1 MQAQAPSRQ
10 EPGSAVE
17 AALLCIPQS
26 PSVSRVRRSASGAS
40 VLSPSPR
47 SKPPRLQL
55 VLDIDHT
62 LLHAAHVPGGAEAVP
77 IDGVHSFLLDNP
89 RARRQDRYQVR
100 TRHGLH
106 SFLHEVQKFADVHI
120 YTMAAKSYTRKVLN
134 AIDPEVRLIR
144 GRVLCREDNQP
155 DNFSKSLSHLQPAD
169 AEPAELDEFK
179 AAYLVVDD
187 RDEVWDNVSRPHV
200 LQVPAFRAFDSD
212 SQQAHIPPR
221 VHDSSAAAWE
231 ADGGGGGG
239 SSSASS
245 SSSSGSG
252 SSASGGFAMPDPTLM
267 DVLRVLRRVHL
278 DWSSGGEESADR
290 ALDAQRKGVLDKVH
304 LVFAGG
310 LLETPDHPERCAFW
324 RLAESLG
331 AQCHRKWDA
340 TFITHVV
347 AGEKRSGSVERAV
360 KEGVHAVSKEWL
372 LHAAQR
378 WCKQREELYPA
389 PGVLPDPSRLPPVP
403 SLPSVEQRIKA
414 ALMAVK
420 LIPVVGQ
427 NGEQRDFRLRVATR
441 YFVGPALWPRV
452 NALFDRFQALES
464 NPNETSNE
472 ERDRVLK
479 ELTRLVGDDA
489 LGRIVSATEPPTT

>member
-239 SSSASS
+239 RESATSYLPAPKATDGSCNDRWTCCACCCLSHSMASRTAGLSSGLGATGAPTCERGVGERRGDDEGSGG
-245 SSSSGSG
+245 GSG
-252 SSASGGFAMPDPTLM
+252 SPPGEE
-267 DVLRVLRRVHL
+267 RRVMLRTLHFFTT
-278 DWSSGGEESADR
+278 SS
-290 ALDAQRKGVLDKVH
+290 
-304 LVFAGG
+304 
-310 LLETPDHPERCAFW
+310 P
-324 RLAESLG
+324 
-331 AQCHRKWDA
+331 
-340 TFITHVV
+340 
-347 AGEKRSGSVERAV
+347 RS
-360 KEGVHAVSKEWL
+360 
-372 LHAAQR
+372 
-378 WCKQREELYPA
+378 
-389 PGVLPDPSRLPPVP
+389 PS
-403 SLPSVEQRIKA
+403 SIS
-414 ALMAVK
+414 
-420 LIPVVGQ
+420 
-427 NGEQRDFRLRVATR
+427 
-441 YFVGPALWPRV
+441 
-452 NALFDRFQALES
+452 
-464 NPNETSNE
+464 
-472 ERDRVLK
+472 
-479 ELTRLVGDDA
+479 
-489 LGRIVSATEPPTT
+489 